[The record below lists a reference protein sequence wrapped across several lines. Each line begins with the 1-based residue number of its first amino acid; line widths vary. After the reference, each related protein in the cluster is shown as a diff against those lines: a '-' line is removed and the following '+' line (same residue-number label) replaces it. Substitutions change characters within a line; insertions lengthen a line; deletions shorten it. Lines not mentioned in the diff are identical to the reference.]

1 MITGV
6 VNAGREAIARLEGRG
21 PRGER
26 REIDTILDTG
36 LNGFLTLPHTVIT
49 ALALPHLGRGRAIL
63 VDGSE
68 ALFDLYETAVV
79 WERERRVVEVEAT
92 RGVALLG
99 MAMLDGHDLR
109 IRVIE
114 GGRVTIEAAR

>member
-1 MITGV
+1 
-6 VNAGREAIARLEGRG
+6 
-21 PRGER
+21 
-26 REIDTILDTG
+26 
-36 LNGFLTLPHTVIT
+36 
-49 ALALPHLGRGRAIL
+49 
-63 VDGSE
+63 
-68 ALFDLYETAVV
+68 V